1 MRKAAKDV
9 AANEKEIYVIVLKVF
24 LKLKFTLMKHLEQN
38 EKVFTTHLYSNAFIQ
53 QGIKTLMNK

>member
-24 LKLKFTLMKHLEQN
+24 IKLKFTLMKHLEQN
-38 EKVFTTHLYSNAFIQ
+38 EKVFNSVKLHTNLTAY
-53 QGIKTLMNK
+53 NKQVL